1 MLVISSCCGTWRE
14 SACRTGPAVSAPQG
28 VPSLGQFLCASPWAC
43 GAGSLV
49 CDGSAPLTWQG
60 FCFGGC
66 LFLPPGSHERGGG
79 GGQGA
84 WASVLQASVGLRNQ
98 ERLPMSPKSK
108 GRFQVIGKDMVGTE
122 NSLGKGAEM
131 GPLRGASVGRPA
143 WAVCWHTRFLAAAAG
158 PNPGKGRQHPLLRG
172 VGCQVRTLDPGRER
186 GASASQGSSQA

>member
-1 MLVISSCCGTWRE
+1 M
-14 SACRTGPAVSAPQG
+14 A
-28 VPSLGQFLCASPWAC
+28 
-43 GAGSLV
+43 
-49 CDGSAPLTWQG
+49 
-60 FCFGGC
+60 
-66 LFLPPGSHERGGG
+66 LPPLLGRDFVLADVSFCLQVLMNGGGG